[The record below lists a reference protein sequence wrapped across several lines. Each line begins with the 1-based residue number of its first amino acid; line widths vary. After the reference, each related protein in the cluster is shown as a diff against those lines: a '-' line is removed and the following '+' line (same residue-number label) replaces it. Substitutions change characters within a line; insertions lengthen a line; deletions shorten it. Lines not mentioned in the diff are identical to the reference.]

1 MIVLKEV
8 TGQDIA
14 VRIES
19 VKMLRP
25 RGNEHTRISFNDNTN
40 IDVVG
45 AFKNIVNLLSEDK
58 QCASVGRKRTDV

>member
-14 VRIES
+14 IRVES
-19 VKMLRP
+19 VKMIRP
-25 RGNEHTRISFNDNTN
+25 RGNDHTRISFNDNTN

-45 AFKNIVNLLSEDK
+45 TFKNIANLFSEDK
-58 QCASVGRKRTDV
+58 NSSVGRKKVEA

>member
-14 VRIES
+14 IRVES
-19 VKMLRP
+19 VKMIRP
-25 RGNEHTRISFNDNTN
+25 RGNDHTRISFNDNTN

-45 AFKNIVNLLSEDK
+45 TFKNIANLFSEDK
-58 QCASVGRKRTDV
+58 TASVGRKKVEV

>member
-14 VRIES
+14 IRVES
-19 VKMLRP
+19 VKMIRP
-25 RGNEHTRISFNDNTN
+25 RGNDHTRISFNDNTN

-45 AFKNIVNLLSEDK
+45 TFKNIANLFSEDK
-58 QCASVGRKRTDV
+58 TSSVGRKRVEV